1 VFFGHAVLHKYG
13 SMADIWILSR
23 KNDEEYENRRLLES
37 FSTQN
42 IDSILVHPDTL
53 DLVANR
59 KDLPNVWLDGKR
71 VEMPKAVLARTG
83 SGSNYFCLAAMRQ
96 LENIGIPVINSSA
109 SINRV
114 KDKLETSQLLARH
127 GIPIPK
133 TMLVRW
139 PINEDI
145 VDNEIGWPCV
155 VKVITGSHGKGVY
168 LCKDRNSFAE
178 LMELINS
185 LSTNKSIII
194 QEYIGYRVGTD
205 LRVWVV
211 GGKVIGA
218 MQRTSANDF
227 RANIS
232 NGGTGE
238 PYILTPEIEFI
249 SRETARILDLDI
261 AGVDLL
267 FDKDGFKVCEANS
280 SPQFFGIE
288 TYCNM
293 DAARAIVDYINF
305 RMS

>member
-1 VFFGHAVLHKYG
+1 
-13 SMADIWILSR
+13 MAHIWILS
-23 KNDEEYENRRLLES
+23 KKDTEEYENRRLVET
-37 FSTQN
+37 FTQQN
-42 IDSILVHPDTL
+42 IESTIIPPDML
-53 DLVANR
+53 DLIVNKRDLANIWLGENPAN
-59 KDLPNVWLDGKR
+59 LPD
-71 VEMPKAVLARTG
+71 AVLIRTG
-83 SGSNYFCLAAMRQ
+83 SGSSYFALAVMRQ
-96 LENIGIPVINSSA
+96 FENMGVPVINSSY

-114 KDKLETSQLLARH
+114 KDKLETSQILAKH

-133 TMLVRW
+133 TMLVNW
-139 PINEDI
+139 PINEAL
-145 VDNEIGWPCV
+145 VDTQIGWPCV

-185 LSTNKSIII
+185 LGTGKSLII
-194 QEYIGYRVGTD
+194 QEYIGHRVGTD

-218 MQRTSANDF
+218 MKRASTNDF

-238 PYILTPEIEFI
+238 PYEITPEIEFI
-249 SRETARILDLDI
+249 SRETARVLDLDI

-267 FDKDGFKVCEANS
+267 FDVDGFKVCEANS

-288 TYCNM
+288 KYCGM
-293 DAARAIVDYINF
+293 DAAAEIVNYVKF
-305 RMS
+305 RIS

>member
-1 VFFGHAVLHKYG
+1 MSNV
-13 SMADIWILSR
+13 WILS
-23 KNDEEYENRRLLES
+23 KKTIEEYENQRLVDS
-37 FSTQN
+37 FIQQG
-42 IDSILVHPDTL
+42 IDPLLVHPDML
-53 DLVANR
+53 DLIVNKRDLANIWFVNEAAN
-59 KDLPNVWLDGKR
+59 LPD
-71 VEMPKAVLARTG
+71 AVLVRTG
-83 SGSNYFCLAAMRQ
+83 SGSNYFALAAMRQ
-96 LENIGIPVINSSA
+96 LENLGIPVINSSV

-114 KDKLETSQLLARH
+114 KDKLETSQLLAKH

-139 PINEDI
+139 PINEQL

-168 LCKDRNSFAE
+168 LCKDRSSFAE

-185 LSTNKSIII
+185 LSTNKSLII
-194 QEYIGYRVGTD
+194 QEYIGHKVGTD

-238 PYILTPEIEFI
+238 PYDITPEIEFI
-249 SRETARILDLDI
+249 ARETARILDLDI

-267 FDKDGFKVCEANS
+267 FDTDGFKVCEANS
-280 SPQFFGIE
+280 APGFAGFE
-288 TYCNM
+288 KYCNQDM
-293 DAARAIVDYINF
+293 ANAIVDYIRF
-305 RMS
+305 RIS